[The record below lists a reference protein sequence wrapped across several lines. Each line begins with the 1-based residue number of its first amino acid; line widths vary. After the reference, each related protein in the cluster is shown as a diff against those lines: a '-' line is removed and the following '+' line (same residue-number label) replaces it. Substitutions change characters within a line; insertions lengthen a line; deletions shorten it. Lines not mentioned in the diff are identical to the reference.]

1 MVITKFLKIVINK
14 VLDIHIVSRWL
25 INNVLELHSTS
36 YKLASIIAVKLEG
49 GRHPKHNIINYGQ
62 WFTSN
67 ISKND
72 IVLDIGCNTGMM
84 VDKLSEKAEYVYG
97 IEINERLVNE
107 AKFKIQKNNVEFI
120 CSDATVYDYSK
131 CRDITIVTLSNVLEH
146 IEYRVDFLL
155 KIIEQI
161 PWSSKDRKKLLIRVP
176 MVDRDWIT
184 IYKKQIGVEYRL
196 DNTHYTEY
204 TYLQFKDELNK
215 SDIKIVSYHIQFGE
229 LYAVCEAI

>member
-1 MVITKFLKIVINK
+1 VKFTGLCTYHLNSGV
-14 VLDIHIVSRWL
+14 
-25 INNVLELHSTS
+25 
-36 YKLASIIAVKLEG
+36 
-49 GRHPKHNIINYGQ
+49 HPKHNIILYEK
-62 WFTSN
+62 WFANN

-84 VDKLSEKAEYVYG
+84 VGRLSEKAEYVYG

-131 CRDITIVTLSNVLEH
+131 CSDITIVTLSNVLEH

>member
-1 MVITKFLKIVINK
+1 VIKRLLFNKLTATLFIGLALKMHN
-14 VLDIHIVSRWL
+14 L
-25 INNVLELHSTS
+25 S
-36 YKLASIIAVKLEG
+36 YKLSAVLATALNDG
-49 GRHPKHNIINYGQ
+49 IHPKHNIILYEK
-62 WFTSN
+62 WFANN

-84 VDKLSEKAEYVYG
+84 VGRLSEKAEYVYG

-131 CRDITIVTLSNVLEH
+131 CSDITIVTLSNVLEH